1 MFNRNAMRKVALILS
16 FVMLLVANQSSF
28 GQLGHDWT
36 DVISWKAEKDSAFRN
51 PETSPLLPEHVEHF
65 EGLKYFPLNKSFKVM
80 ARFEPVSGEPFAMPT
95 TTTRTPLYRVF
106 GLLHFTLLD
115 SSFVLPVYQNLELKS
130 RPGYEDYL
138 FLPFTDLTNAEE
150 TYGGGRYID
159 MRISAEEYWEIDFN
173 KSYNP
178 YCAYNS
184 KYSCPIPPLENHL
197 NLRVEAGVLKYDKDY

>member
-1 MFNRNAMRKVALILS
+1 MRKVAFTIIS
-16 FVMLLVANQSSF
+16 LVLFQGSF
-28 GQLGHDWT
+28 GVYAQTENNLAE
-36 DVISWKAEKDSAFRN
+36 VIAWRAEKDSVFSN
-51 PETSPLLPEHVEHF
+51 PETSPLLPEHVAHF
-65 EGLKYFPLNKSFKVM
+65 SGLNYFPFNADFLVL
-80 ARFEPVSGEPFAMPT
+80 ARFEAAEGEPFAMPT
-95 TTTRTPLYRVF
+95 TTARTPMYRVF
-106 GLLHFTLLD
+106 GYLHFLL
-115 SSFVLPVYQNLELKS
+115 SGTEYILPVYQNLELKN

-159 MRISAEEYWEIDFN
+159 MRISTESHWEIDFN

-184 KYSCPIPPLENHL
+184 KYSCPIPPMENHL